1 MDRTSRETWAKRV
14 ERWRDSGLSAK
25 EYAAEVG
32 VNAHSLSWWKW
43 RLSSGAT
50 TQGRVRSRRSRAL
63 PPTTTPLTFVEMM
76 TAAARESLEV
86 VLPSNIR
93 IIVPST
99 FDAPTLGRLLD
110 VLEHRGSSV
119 SPPRAAC

>member
-14 ERWRDSGLSAK
+14 ERWRDSGLTAK

-50 TQGRVRSRRSRAL
+50 TRERSSRTRRATTRQA
-63 PPTTTPLTFVEMM
+63 PTGPLTFVEM
-76 TAAARESLEV
+76 ASAVAPESLEV
-86 VLPSNIR
+86 VLASSVRIR
-93 IIVPST
+93 VPST
-99 FDAPTLGRLLD
+99 FDASALARLLD
-110 VLEHRGSSV
+110 VLEHRG
-119 SPPRAAC
+119 